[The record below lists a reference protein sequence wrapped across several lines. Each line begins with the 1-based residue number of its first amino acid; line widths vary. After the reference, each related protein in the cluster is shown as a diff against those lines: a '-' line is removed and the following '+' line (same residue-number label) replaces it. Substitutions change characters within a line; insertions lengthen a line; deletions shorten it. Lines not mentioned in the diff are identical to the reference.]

1 MMKFE
6 DITFYVTI
14 GAATINAAITA
25 SKIVKIKEEEP
36 LYKIYKEILCQ
47 RFLLWILIIPIVLG
61 KVNIFLWR

>member
-1 MMKFE
+1 MNFH
-6 DITFYVTI
+6 DVTFCITI

-25 SKIVKIKEEEP
+25 SKIVKIREEEP

-47 RFLLWILIIPIVLG
+47 RFLLWILIIPIVLE

>member
-1 MMKFE
+1 MKFE

-47 RFLLWILIIPIVLG
+47 RFLLWILIIPLTFNKI
-61 KVNIFLWR
+61 NFFLWK

>member
-1 MMKFE
+1 MNFH
-6 DITFYVTI
+6 DVTFCITI

-47 RFLLWILIIPIVLG
+47 RFLLWILIIPIVLE